1 MKLLVIALVL
11 MLASSSM
18 AIERKKFVTKLD
30 GGELSNETDDNDND
44 NHHEIPRKEYGKPG
58 SGQRT
63 VSEEGNHHYI
73 PRKDYGKP
81 GQEGK

>member
-1 MKLLVIALVL
+1 MKFVVITLVL

-18 AIERKKFVTKLD
+18 AIDRKKFVTKLD
-30 GGELSNETDDNDND
+30 EGELSNETDDND
-44 NHHEIPRKEYGKPG
+44 HHEIPRKEYGKPG
-58 SGQRT
+58 YGPRT

-81 GQEGK
+81 GQEGKGT